1 MSRKN
6 SCRKIAVTLY
16 KCSLFEKFVMI
27 ANILFHDWRLRNLFE
42 SDFHHEFYNVSD
54 EEILSALEGLDS
66 ASLANARKYVSRQ
79 RDILITPQNHTF
91 FFYNCHRLFG
101 KTEINAIDDML
112 RRHRKELKKYKVD
125 TGFYLG
131 GPESLVYHHGL
142 SDCPEPV
149 KAYLREGVF
158 LDVGGCYGD
167 SALVLL
173 NHYAPQKV
181 ITFEPSAINRRIY
194 RDIMKKNGIPESK
207 YELSSFGLGKEC
219 STIYYCE
226 NSGFGN
232 SLKNIHGRTTQAEI
246 TTLDQFCSE
255 HNLTNVKFLK
265 ADIEGMELDM
275 LQGARTVIEQ
285 NRPVLSICI
294 YHSREE
300 FFGVYKTLKSWNLD
314 YCFSLKLLH
323 IASELVLFAWPKELN
338 ER

>member
-1 MSRKN
+1 MSLQKK
-6 SCRKIAVTLY
+6 CQKIAITLY
-16 KCSLFEKFVMI
+16 KSSLFEKLVMI
-27 ANILFHDWRLRNLFE
+27 ANILLHDWRLRNLFE
-42 SDFHHEFYNVSD
+42 SDFHHEFCDVSD
-54 EEILSALEGLDS
+54 EEILSSLAGLDS
-66 ASLANARKYVSRQ
+66 APIANAQKYVSRQ
-79 RDILITPQNHTF
+79 RDVLITPQNQTF
-91 FFYNCHRLFG
+91 FFYNCHRMFT
-101 KTEINAIDDML
+101 KKEINAIEDMQ

-125 TGFYLG
+125 TGLYLG

-142 SDCPEPV
+142 YDCPEPV
-149 KAYLREGVF
+149 KAYLREGIF

-181 ITFEPSAINRRIY
+181 ITFEPSTDNRRIY
-194 RDIMKKNGIPESK
+194 RKIMKKNGIPESK

-300 FFGVYKTLKSWNLD
+300 FFGVYTLKSWNLD

>member
-1 MSRKN
+1 MSLKN

-16 KCSLFEKFVMI
+16 KSSLFEKFVMI
-27 ANILFHDWRLRNLFE
+27 ANILLHDWRLKNLFE
-42 SDFHHEFYNVSD
+42 SDFHHEFYDVSD

-66 ASLANARKYVSRQ
+66 ASLANAQKYVSRQ
-79 RDILITPQNHTF
+79 RDVLITPQNQTF
-91 FFYNCHRLFG
+91 FFYNCHRLFD
-101 KTEINAIDDML
+101 KTEINAIEDMQ

-142 SDCPEPV
+142 YDCPEPV

-173 NHYAPQKV
+173 KHYAPQKV

-194 RDIMKKNGIPESK
+194 RDIMKKNDIPESK

-226 NSGFGN
+226 NSGFCN
-232 SLKNIHGRTTQAEI
+232 SLKNVPGGTTQVEI
-246 TTLDQFCSE
+246 TTLDRFCSD

-275 LQGARTVIEQ
+275 IQGARTVIEQ
-285 NRPVLSICI
+285 SRPVLSICI
-294 YHSREE
+294 YHSRKEL
-300 FFGVYKTLKSWNLD
+300 FGVYKTLKSWDLD

-323 IASELVLFAWPKELN
+323 IASELVF
-338 ER
+338 